1 MTNHAVDKQSA
12 RLEKDLNFNYS
23 VVPRLRT
30 SAQFPPYS
38 TALREQPLAVTSQD
52 FSCRRT
58 AIHDP
63 TSCTAHALQSPL
75 VRGPVSYF
83 TGIPV
88 NLISRLRSPRLGCEP
103 KHSGHTAFPR
113 VAHNGF
119 LLAGKGAGLLVLQQK
134 DQRCSSTSV
143 WRKGKLHVCAWEGYD
158 GAKEEET
165 NKISGT
171 PAILEGND
179 FSKSVLIKE
188 NVWGG
193 LEAST
198 STSLKH

>member
-1 MTNHAVDKQSA
+1 MTNHAVDKQST

-38 TALREQPLAVTSQD
+38 TALQEQPLAVTSQD

-103 KHSGHTAFPR
+103 KHSRHTAFPR
-113 VAHNGF
+113 VAQWFPACWERGWSPCSPAEGPA
-119 LLAGKGAGLLVLQQK
+119 LLQHLSLK
-134 DQRCSSTSV
+134 
-143 WRKGKLHVCAWEGYD
+143 KGKTACVRM
-158 GAKEEET
+158 
-165 NKISGT
+165 
-171 PAILEGND
+171 
-179 FSKSVLIKE
+179 
-188 NVWGG
+188 GG
-193 LEAST
+193 L
-198 STSLKH
+198 